1 MPAELAHFYHI
12 WADGLWQVPAHEHF
26 RALRDSD
33 FAGSVHVGITGTP
46 RNRAAAEVY
55 IAKFWSWNY
64 DLCASANAGFEQVTL
79 NALRD
84 YVHREDAAPYIL
96 YAHTKSAH
104 VMSVENCRWREAM
117 TQQLVRR
124 WSDCVPLLEE
134 NDAVG
139 LHWLTAQEFP
149 GITANDTPFPFFGG
163 NFWWATTRYLRTLP
177 KLGTAGRHDAEAWI
191 GLGGPKVRDLKPGW
205 PSYAETFNETR
216 QRALRR

>member
-1 MPAELAHFYHI
+1 
-12 WADGLWQVPAHEHF
+12 LWQVPAHEHF

-163 NFWWATTRYLRTLP
+163 NFLVGDNALP
-177 KLGTAGRHDAEAWI
+177 ADAPEARHGRPARRGSLDRAGRPEGA
-191 GLGGPKVRDLKPGW
+191 GPQARVAVLC
-205 PSYAETFNETR
+205 
-216 QRALRR
+216 